1 MQNTLHI
8 VAQAA
13 PALLNSFKLV
23 WQAEHTGVTAGGEA
37 HASLSSGGL
46 LWLSAEDQ
54 RRLQAGLAQFEA
66 PPDASYLLDFG
77 GTGEER
83 RILVW
88 VAGSE
93 PEAELGSLLHGLL
106 RHREALEQLSLPNG
120 GKLLE
125 ALQAL
130 AQDKPAGAASLDLKL
145 LAPLSPAAGLSGPLQ
160 PEKMIA
166 ALYDTVLNRAPSI
179 PDLARWM
186 GHAGD
191 GPAEAWEVAQA
202 LLESPEFLALHA
214 GESDRDFVASL
225 YRNTHERDPAPEIVN
240 HWSELLGSHALDR
253 VELVLRLA
261 LPPEEGFALR

>member
-1 MQNTLHI
+1 MQATLHI

-13 PALLNSFKLV
+13 PALLNSIKLV
-23 WQAEHTGVTAGGEA
+23 WQAEQIGVTAGGA
-37 HASLSSGGL
+37 AQTTLSSGGL

-54 RRLQAGLAQFEA
+54 QRLQAGLAQFEA
-66 PPDASYLLDFG
+66 PPDAAYLLDFG
-77 GTGEER
+77 GTGDER
-83 RILVW
+83 KLLVW
-88 VAGSE
+88 VAGGE

-106 RHREALEQLSLPNG
+106 RHREALEQLSLPG
-120 GKLLE
+120 GGRLLE

-130 AQDKPAGAASLDLKL
+130 AQDRPAGAASLDLKL

-166 ALYDTVLNRAPSI
+166 ALYDAVLDRAPTL
-179 PDLARWM
+179 PDMAHWM
-186 GHAGD
+186 SHAGD
-191 GPAEAWEVAQA
+191 GPADPRAVAQA
-202 LLESPEFLALHA
+202 LLESPEFLARHA
-214 GESDRDFVASL
+214 EESDRDFVASL
-225 YRNTHERDPAPEIVN
+225 YRNTHEQDPAPEIVN